1 MRKFNLISIGIYTTF
16 AGSFAYA
23 NTLPNGENIT
33 HGTATI
39 ERANNAMTI
48 NQSSNVVSI
57 DWNSFDIGA
66 QNSVEFKQPTSLS
79 IAHNRVTGGNAS
91 EIQGKLTANGRV
103 FLSNPNGVI
112 FSKTAEVNVGALL
125 ATTKELE
132 NTQSNLEQKNF
143 RFIRKKTEEG
153 EIKNQGKITANGQNG
168 FIALVGDK
176 VKNEGELNGKSF
188 SETKKETRKV
198 CTGWSKA
205 DCENEYIRDYYGYKW
220 IEREYTE
227 NISTPAQIILASGES
242 FTVDIPDRVNAV
254 DIVLDANTMANIV
267 ENNGAIIAENGYIE
281 LTAKGQEKALNSAV
295 NNNGILQATTASVRN
310 GKITLT
316 AENINL
322 GEKSHIEAQKALE
335 FTSPHSSNTVK
346 IHSQKGSKILAEETN
361 IKVKKLDFSGE
372 FERAESE
379 TSNFYSSGTGKQS
392 NKFSVEL
399 EGKITIGDEKKSD
412 NAGNFIGNSALAS
425 MLGGSGKVTLN
436 SKLFSDPITD
446 QLNYGGFEWTG
457 NFKLNTFKNSDA
469 LLSLSTRNGVDIKD
483 ANIQAET
490 GRLRIATH
498 LNDYKTGKF
507 PDTVKPEV
515 NIKNS
520 TLDLGNGAIGIGRTG
535 RNFDY
540 VQQYYFEDE
549 RRSYFDVNLD
559 KVELKN
565 IDDFVV
571 MGGMGN
577 VNFNDVSHTGRSNFY
592 IHGGNERLFGKQKVW
607 EYAIKDLEERISRS
621 EKNHDCQR
629 CRRWTFSADLDEVY
643 IPREFLDTYDSW
655 IVAENRQHLDTN
667 INMTNTNLNIKDGFL
682 HLMAKN
688 INLKDSNINIDFDRD
703 LSYDTLHSKIH
714 KLGLNGNTVLD
725 NTHISVKGAEKA
737 SVSPDKEFGIASFF
751 SIGDMTGKNKSSI
764 FVKSNDGYTVRTN
777 GGATWK
783 GENGKDDL
791 DVKILNLGI
800 AYDPKKYENGFSITA
815 DYPELGNVGLSMAA
829 TPAAVKL
836 ENLTLKIVAPNG
848 APAYHS
854 SENLK
859 FETKNADFSYFE
871 RPRTQ
876 KQNEATIVGDTTKLD
891 FTEDELTREL
901 NVLNGVPEPVPA
913 EEIVT
918 ETAPATNDTVEH
930 TTDNAY
936 ENNVINTNS
945 VTNNIAHNATNES
958 IVSDNSENETG
969 TTSTPTV
976 TTDVASHSFEKANE
990 AQEKSRKATEES
1002 NILRNSTV
1010 NITSPNNHTLYTEK
1024 EIKIDVCVEGEECKA
1039 IYLGDKHSDARVNVG
1054 EVN

>member
-16 AGSFAYA
+16 VGAFAYA
-23 NTLPNGENIT
+23 NTLPIGENIT

-39 ERANNAMTI
+39 ERSNNAMTI

-143 RFIRKKTEEG
+143 RFIRKKADEG
-153 EIKNQGKITANGQNG
+153 EVKNQGKITVNGQNG

-176 VKNEGELNGKSF
+176 VKNEGKLEGKDF
-188 SETKKETRKV
+188 TETKTERRRV
-198 CTGWSKA
+198 CSGGAEWYCDVYAS
-205 DCENEYIRDYYGYKW
+205 YGYKW
-220 IEREYTE
+220 IEKDFTE
-227 NISTPAQIILASGES
+227 TVSTPAQIILASGEN
-242 FTVDIPDRVNAV
+242 FTVSLPDRATAV
-254 DIVLDANTMANIV
+254 DIELDANTMANIV

-361 IKVKKLDFSGE
+361 IKVKKLDLSGE

-392 NKFSVEL
+392 NKFNIEL

-412 NAGNFIGNSALAS
+412 NAGNFISNSALAS

-436 SKLFSDPITD
+436 SKLFSDPITN

-621 EKNHDCQR
+621 EKNHDCPR

-667 INMTNTNLNIKDGFL
+667 INMTNTNLNIRDGFL

-791 DVKILNLGI
+791 DIKILNLGI
-800 AYDPKKYENGFSITA
+800 AYDPKKYENKPFDITA
-815 DYPELGNVGLSMAA
+815 PYPELGNVGLSMAA

-854 SENLK
+854 SEKLN
-859 FETKNADFSYFE
+859 FETANADFSYFE

-876 KQNEATIVGDTTKLD
+876 KQNEATIVGDTTKLE
-891 FTEDELTREL
+891 FTEEELTREL
-901 NVLNGVPEPVPA
+901 NVLNGVPEPVPV

-918 ETAPATNDTVEH
+918 ETAPAINDTVEP
-930 TTDNAY
+930 TANENVVP
-936 ENNVINTNS
+936 ENNVVETNS
-945 VTNNIAHNATNES
+945 V
-958 IVSDNSENETG
+958 VSPSAI
-969 TTSTPTV
+969 
-976 TTDVASHSFEKANE
+976 TDVASHSFEKANE
-990 AQEKSRKATEES
+990 AQEKSKRATEES
-1002 NILRNSTV
+1002 NIIRNSSLDIGASLIHTLSIEKEV
-1010 NITSPNNHTLYTEK
+1010 NIN
-1024 EIKIDVCVEGEECKA
+1024 VCSEGEECKE
-1039 IYLGDKHSDARVNVG
+1039 INLGDKHSDVRVNVG
-1054 EVN
+1054 EVK

>member
-16 AGSFAYA
+16 AGAFAYA
-23 NTLPNGENIT
+23 NALPIGENIT

-188 SETKKETRKV
+188 SETKKETRRV
-198 CTGWSKA
+198 CTGWYDWHCDDDYYK
-205 DCENEYIRDYYGYKW
+205 NEYGYKW
-220 IEREYTE
+220 IEREDTKV
-227 NISTPAQIILASGES
+227 IDTPAQIILASGEN
-242 FTVDIPDRVNAV
+242 FTVSLPDRATAV
-254 DIVLDANTMANIV
+254 DIELDANTMANIV

-281 LTAKGQEKALNSAV
+281 LTTKGQEKALNSAV

-335 FTSPHSSNTVK
+335 FTSPHSSKSVK

-372 FERAESE
+372 FERAKSDS
-379 TSNFYSSGTGKQS
+379 SNFYSPDSGKQR
-392 NKFSVEL
+392 NKFNIVDL
-399 EGKITIGDEKKSD
+399 EGNITIDDDKKAD
-412 NAGNFIGNSALAS
+412 TTGNFISNSALSS
-425 MLGGSGKVTLN
+425 MLGSSGKVSLKSNQVRDSETN
-436 SKLFSDPITD
+436 NT
-446 QLNYGGFEWTG
+446 NYGGFNWSG
-457 NFKLNTFKNSDA
+457 NFKLNTFEGSDA
-469 LLSLSTRNGVDIKD
+469 LLSLTTSNSINIDNADIKT
-483 ANIQAET
+483 EK
-490 GRLRIATH
+490 GRLRVVTQ
-498 LNDYKTGKF
+498 LWDYKMRQF
-507 PDTVKPEV
+507 PEGVKPEV

-520 TLDLGNGAIGIGRTG
+520 TLDLGNGGVAIGRDG
-535 RNFDY
+535 NNAYY
-540 VQQYYFEDE
+540 VKPYYFEDE
-549 RRSYFDVNLD
+549 RRSYFNVNLD
-559 KVELKN
+559 KVQLKN
-565 IDDFVV
+565 IDDFVIA
-571 MGGMGN
+571 GGMGN
-577 VNFNDVSHTGRSNFY
+577 VNFNNVSHTGRSNFY
-592 IHGGNERLFGKQKVW
+592 IHGGNSRVYGAKKEPAW
-607 EYAIKDLEERISRS
+607 EYAIKDLEERVQRS
-621 EKNHDCQR
+621 EKNHNCER
-629 CRRWTFSADLDEVY
+629 CRRWGYSTELDYTY

-655 IVAENRQHLDTN
+655 VVAENRQHLDTN

-688 INLKDSNINIDFDRD
+688 INLKDSNINIEFDRD
-703 LSYDTLHSKIH
+703 LTHDPFHGKIH

-737 SVSPDKEFGIASFF
+737 GVSPDKEFGIASFF

-791 DVKILNLGI
+791 DIKILNLGI
-800 AYDPKKYENGFSITA
+800 AYDPKKYENKPFDITA
-815 DYPELGNVGLSMAA
+815 PYPELGNVGLSMAA

-859 FETKNADFSYFE
+859 FETENADFSYFE

-876 KQNEATIVGDTTKLD
+876 KQNEATIVGDTTKLE
-891 FTEDELTREL
+891 FTEEELTREL
-901 NVLNGVPEPVPA
+901 NALNGVPEPVPA

-930 TTDNAY
+930 TTNENVVPESAIP
-936 ENNVINTNS
+936 ENNVVETNT
-945 VTNNIAHNATNES
+945 E
-958 IVSDNSENETG
+958 
-969 TTSTPTV
+969 TTSSVV
-976 TTDVASHSFEKANE
+976 TDIASHSFEKANE
-990 AQEKSRKATEES
+990 TQEKSKKAIEES
-1002 NILRNSTV
+1002 NIVRNSA
-1010 NITSPNNHTLYTEK
+1010 IDISSSLIRTLSTEK
-1024 EIKIDVCVEGEECKA
+1024 E
-1039 IYLGDKHSDARVNVG
+1039 VNINV
-1054 EVN
+1054 